1 MAAMGIHKATYDRV
15 VMNQVELE
23 HMTGFYIP
31 DSADFAIKV
40 GKAVLKDEKRHGVI
54 LYIGLA
60 FLLIIDFGIS
70 MDLLFSG
77 KVLSDVIAE
86 FVLFVIIICLTLF
99 LFRQISIQMKF
110 MQRLSAGH
118 FKLMNCQIFEIDDQ
132 HDVTHGEMV
141 RIVNEAGQICQR
153 EFLAD
158 TATIRERRIRQDV
171 KCFLVR
177 CKYGKAFFYG
187 LVSEIQLNKE

>member
-1 MAAMGIHKATYDRV
+1 MVAIHKTTHDGV
-15 VMNQVELE
+15 VIDQVELE

-31 DSADFAIKV
+31 DSTDFAVEV
-40 GKAVLKDEKRHGVI
+40 GKAVLRDEKRHGVI
-54 LYIGLA
+54 SYIGLA
-60 FLLIIDFGIS
+60 FLLIIDFGMG

-86 FVLFVIIICLTLF
+86 FVLFVIVICLTLF

-110 MQRLSAGH
+110 MQRVSAGH
-118 FKLMNCQIFEIDDQ
+118 FQLMNCQIFQIDDQ

-141 RIVNEAGQICQR
+141 RIVNEAGEICQR

-177 CKYGKAFFYG
+177 CKYGKSYFYS
-187 LVSEIQLNKE
+187 LVSEIQLKDT